1 MSGQMEEKKRD
12 PSQMAPTKGAVDSF
26 PAFSNYATPLGR
38 GYNGYESASSSDT
51 VKSSSTIHI
60 MDSGE
65 EKRAVDARSTYLTD
79 YELNNNRSPTDSE
92 KELRDGS
99 SVERDQVKHI

>member
-1 MSGQMEEKKRD
+1 MEEKKRD
-12 PSQMAPTKGAVDSF
+12 PSQMTPAKGAVDSF
-26 PAFSNYATPLGR
+26 PAFSNYATPLVR

-65 EKRAVDARSTYLTD
+65 EKRSVDARRTYITD
-79 YELNNNRSPTDSE
+79 YLIKNNILPTDS
-92 KELRDGS
+92 
-99 SVERDQVKHI
+99 